1 MSTQRFELP
10 CSFSQKD
17 SSGSQPVKP
26 VVSVS
31 LEKPIEARSY
41 TLKNSISL
49 PPLATTGQ
57 GTFLEGRRG
66 EKNDEFWGQ
75 RAKNLKRSADEIL
88 FHDDGSCTSRA
99 KRKRGGWQSDDFS
112 EGGGNLSLGQLG
124 SGNFLFHPSFEV
136 PTSVS
141 LIAGFDQSQVSVPVL
156 CSGEDNRTLF
166 KPSELNLPK
175 KSLLDSAF
183 IETPKL
189 GDQHVETSPGGPVQ
203 ETSVTRSSPGKDNL
217 TIRLTE
223 NPTIL
228 HERGNSSGP
237 CNANVVAD
245 YFTGKNGEH
254 EEHEGFEL
262 ISLIVACVEAI
273 TMKDIRKVNHF
284 IAKLGGLASPKGST
298 LSRLIAYFIEALAIR
313 IARMWPLIYHITPPR
328 ALNQYD
334 DDNGTALRFLNQI
347 SPIPWFIHFT
357 ANEILLRGF
366 EGEDRIHII
375 DFDIKQGV
383 QWPSFF
389 QSLACRNNRPS
400 HIRITGISESKQ
412 ELIETG
418 DRLAGFAEALCLPF
432 KFHPVVDRLEDV
444 RLWMLH
450 VKERECVAVNCI
462 FQLHKMLYDGS
473 EGVLGDFL
481 GLIRSTNPK
490 TVILAEQ
497 EAEHNYNSLNL
508 RLYNSLRYYSAI
520 FDSIDISLPVDI
532 LVRIKIEEMY
542 GREIRNIIACEGRER
557 LERHERFGTWSKL
570 MKQGGFR
577 CIGIND
583 RELIQS
589 QMLLKMYSCD
599 KFQVEKQEH
608 DQYDSAALTLSWLD
622 QPLYTVSAWSPID
635 VIGSSSSCLQ
645 PS

>member
-1 MSTQRFELP
+1 MSTQRFDLP

-17 SSGSQPVKP
+17 SSGSQLVKP
-26 VVSVS
+26 VVGLS

-41 TLKNSISL
+41 SLKKSSSL

-57 GTFLEGRRG
+57 GTLFEGRRG
-66 EKNDEFWGQ
+66 EKNDDFWDRRG
-75 RAKNLKRSADEIL
+75 KNLKRSADEVL
-88 FHDDGSCTSRA
+88 FHDEGSCTSRA

-112 EGGGNLSLGQLG
+112 DGGGNLSLGQLG
-124 SGNFLFHPSFEV
+124 SGDFLFHPSFEV
-136 PTSVS
+136 P
-141 LIAGFDQSQVSVPVL
+141 SQVSIPVL
-156 CSGEDNRTLF
+156 CSREDNRALF
-166 KPSELNLPK
+166 KHSELNFPK
-175 KSLLDSAF
+175 KSWLDSVVTE
-183 IETPKL
+183 IPKPS
-189 GDQHVETSPGGPVQ
+189 DQNVETRPGGTVQ
-203 ETSVTRSSPGKDNL
+203 ETSVTRSLSGKDSL

-223 NPTIL
+223 NTTLL

-237 CNANVVAD
+237 HNANIVAD
-245 YFTGKNGEH
+245 CFTGKSDEN

-262 ISLIVACVEAI
+262 IGLIVACVEAI
-273 TMKDIRKVNHF
+273 TRKDIRGVNHC
-284 IAKLGGLASPKGST
+284 IARLGELASPKGST
-298 LSRLIAYFIEALAIR
+298 ISRLAAYFIVALAIR
-313 IARMWPLIYHITPPR
+313 VARMWPLTFHLSILRVP
-328 ALNQYD
+328 NQFD

-347 SPIPWFIHFT
+347 SPVPQFIHFT
-357 ANEILLRGF
+357 ANEILLRVF
-366 EGEDRIHII
+366 EGKDMIHII
-375 DFDIKQGV
+375 DFDIKQGL
-383 QWPSFF
+383 QWPSFL
-389 QSLACRNNRPS
+389 QSLACRISRPS
-400 HIRITGISESKQ
+400 HVRITGIGESKQ
-412 ELIETG
+412 ELMETG
-418 DRLAGFAEALCLPF
+418 ERLAGFAEALCLPF

-450 VKERECVAVNCI
+450 VKEKECVAVNCI

-473 EGVLGDFL
+473 HGVLGNFL

-497 EAEHNYNSLNL
+497 EAEHNHNSLNL

-520 FDSIDISLPVDI
+520 FDAIDISLPVDS
-532 LVRIKIEEMY
+532 LVRVKIEEMF

-557 LERHERFGTWSKL
+557 LERHESFGTWSKL
-570 MKQGGFR
+570 MKRGGFR

-589 QMLLKMYSCD
+589 QMLLKMYSCH

-608 DQYDSAALTLSWLD
+608 DHDSAALTLSWLD

-635 VIGSSSSCLQ
+635 VAASSSSYLQ